1 MRKVFAAILTV
12 ILVAAV
18 LPFNSLAAGNEEKK
32 TPSGLAYSEIG
43 NNIDAYIKEREK
55 GLAAC
60 EVSVF
65 DRDGTI
71 YNGYYGYADMEN
83 KVKADDQTV
92 FDWGSTSKILV
103 WVSVMQQ
110 YERGNIDLNADIR
123 TYLPEGF
130 LTKLQYPEEKITML
144 DLMNHKAGFQE
155 SFYENQEAKP
165 GELFSSLEEAVKK
178 CECYQAFHVGEYTA
192 YSNWSNA
199 LAAYIVERTSGKDY
213 VTYVNENIFA
223 PCGMKHTSA
232 DQLQRDNEWVSE
244 KRHGL
249 KCYSI
254 TLNSSESYGEG
265 RAYVQLFPAGAV
277 IGTLEDISKLGQALV
292 NGDSPLFK
300 DNKTRE
306 EMFKATSYFGDT
318 KVAKNCHGLWTTQH
332 KVETLG
338 HGGNTNCTAN
348 LEFDPVSGLGIA
360 VLTNEAGE
368 TAFCNGIPCLI
379 YGSMTDREGFTPYT
393 GTVPDLS
400 GVYYSKR
407 SIIDGAGRGYQYLSG
422 AFPISRNSD
431 GSYSV
436 KIFGITYND
445 NIGIVPVGENQYIV
459 KDNGSEN
466 FVYIKDGIFEYGY
479 MDMAKSSTG
488 TLPTLACYAFILFGL
503 ICFITVIVRLVVMLV
518 RKHRRTLKPYTEED
532 KLIFAQ
538 QTIYGVTGI
547 ILVLFFFALTI
558 NVPAFIAVSGI
569 LAAVLAIVSVN
580 IAGLLAYK
588 TSKSKNGIMTKIRN
602 WIWVIL
608 TIAYPVFIWVMDL
621 HCFWKL

>member
-18 LPFNSLAAGNEEKK
+18 LPFNSLAAGKEEKK

-43 NNIDAYIKEREK
+43 KNIDAYIKEREK

-83 KVKADDQTV
+83 KIRADDQTV

-155 SFYENQEAKP
+155 SFYEDQGAKP
-165 GELFSSLEEAVKK
+165 GELFSSLEEAVRK

-223 PCGMKHTSA
+223 PCSMKHTSA

-318 KVAKNCHGLWTTQH
+318 KVAKNSHGLWTTQH

-400 GVYYSKR
+400 GVYYNKR

-466 FVYIKDGIFEYGY
+466 FVYIKDGIFEFGY

-488 TLPTLACYAFILFGL
+488 AFPTAVCYAFILFGL

-580 IAGLLAYK
+580 LAGLLAYK
-588 TSKSKNGIMTKIRN
+588 TSKSKANAMTKIRN

-608 TIAYPVFIWVMDL
+608 TILYPVFIWVMDL